1 MGILIIYSLLYHI
14 NNKPNSLPSAYF
26 KIQNLLKTMQQSRT
40 PNVTRK
46 PRKTRTSR
54 NPSATREPRN
64 LSVTREPRI
73 TR

>member
-26 KIQNLLKTMQQSRT
+26 KIQNLLKTMQQSKT

-46 PRKTRTSR
+46 PRITRAPR
-54 NPSATREPRN
+54 NPS
-64 LSVTREPRI
+64 VTR
-73 TR
+73 